1 MENNPLC
8 KRIMDKR
15 NIKVNSCSTYLSAL
29 SKLKKVIDGNK
40 KVEDT
45 DFLKDY
51 DKVMEA
57 IHKEK
62 RITSKKNKLTAV
74 IVALSSD
81 DIPDEKL
88 IDKYSDDLK
97 SMSDKYT
104 AFLKTQEK
112 TDTQKENWIEYEDLI
127 NVVNKVMREVKLR
140 EINKK
145 KDLDKKEFDLLQQ
158 YVILRTYMEFPL
170 RNDFAD
176 MKVIKNRDYKGLEKK
191 DDNNYLVLG
200 PGNKK
205 TFHINQFKNK
215 KFLGSKKLEITKKL
229 NRLLNLWFKHNKSGY
244 YLVKNDMKTPMSP
257 NGITKFLNKIFMRL
271 TKKKISSSMIR
282 HIVISHMLKDE
293 KTIAEKE
300 QEARDIENKFFHS
313 SKINQLYRKIR

>member
-1 MENNPLC
+1 
-8 KRIMDKR
+8 MDKR

-29 SKLKKVIDGNK
+29 SKLKKVIDGDK

-81 DIPDEKL
+81 DIPNEKL

-145 KDLDKKEFDLLQQ
+145 KELDKKEFDLLQQ

-176 MKVIKNRDYKGLEKK
+176 MKVIKNRDYKRLEKK

-300 QEARDIENKFFHS
+300 QEAREIENKFFHS